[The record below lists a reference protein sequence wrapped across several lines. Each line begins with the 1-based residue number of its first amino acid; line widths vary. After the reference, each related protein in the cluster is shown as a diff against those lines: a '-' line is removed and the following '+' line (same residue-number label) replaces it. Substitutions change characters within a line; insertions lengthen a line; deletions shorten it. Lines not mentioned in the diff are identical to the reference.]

1 MKRLIILSVLF
12 SFIFAQYN
20 QGNTVVTW
28 SKYKWNPMSEIEGAT
43 WTDRVNDVT
52 EFHSK
57 RNPVA
62 RNLLSSMMLTHYWT
76 GSVQDVHL
84 LGEFRNMGDAT
95 DYAGVNNLNQM
106 AWRNQ
111 DERTTAVRN
120 YNRHFQSYHED
131 VHIFENW
138 TALEKKRKITLTG
151 EETLVSGPVVVVSVR
166 YFKSLGSIENGSADE
181 RLDLL
186 KKFANEVVKK
196 NPKILSQKVLTHLW
210 SDSIEGGRV
219 PVYYITEYA
228 SMGDADNVDNAPYVE
243 AAFSEQERSRYNGY
257 FHPLTEYHDDLGLW
271 RNFEPANK
279 N

>member
-84 LGEFRNMGDAT
+84 LGEFRNM
-95 DYAGVNNLNQM
+95 
-106 AWRNQ
+106 
-111 DERTTAVRN
+111 E
-120 YNRHFQSYHED
+120 
-131 VHIFENW
+131 I
-138 TALEKKRKITLTG
+138 
-151 EETLVSGPVVVVSVR
+151 
-166 YFKSLGSIENGSADE
+166 
-181 RLDLL
+181 
-186 KKFANEVVKK
+186 
-196 NPKILSQKVLTHLW
+196 
-210 SDSIEGGRV
+210 GRAHV
-219 PVYYITEYA
+219 
-228 SMGDADNVDNAPYVE
+228 
-243 AAFSEQERSRYNGY
+243 
-257 FHPLTEYHDDLGLW
+257 
-271 RNFEPANK
+271 
-279 N
+279 

>member
-28 SKYKWNPMSEIEGAT
+28 SKYKWNPMSEVEGAT

-111 DERTTAVRN
+111 DERTSAVRN

-138 TALEKKRKITLTG
+138 TALEKKRKIALTG
-151 EETLVSGPVVVVSVR
+151 EETFVSGPVVVVSVR
-166 YFKSLGSIENGSADE
+166 YFKNLGLIENGSADE
-181 RLDLL
+181 RLGLL

-196 NPKILSQKVLTHLW
+196 NPQILSQKVLTHLW

-228 SMGDADNVDNAPYVE
+228 SMEDADNVNNGPYVE
-243 AAFSEQERSRYNGY
+243 AAFSEEERSRYNGY
-257 FHPLTEYHDDLGLW
+257 FHPLTEHHDDLGLW